1 MILFRTWLIA
11 IFSAVALYTVVVV
24 ATHGPNLIPLFF
36 GDIAAMTWAG
46 QFNLDFLGFLILSGA
61 WLAWRH
67 HFSPLGLALFFAGL
81 FGGIAFL
88 APYLFVVSL
97 QSKGDMAEIM
107 LGRDRARAR

>member
-1 MILFRTWLIA
+1 MILFRTYLIA
-11 IFSAVALYTVVVV
+11 IFSAVAIYTLFV
-24 ATHGPNLIPLFF
+24 AMNHGLNLIPLFF

-67 HFSPLGLALFFAGL
+67 HFSPLGLALFFAGI

-88 APYLFVVSL
+88 APYLFFVSL
-97 QSKGDMAEIM
+97 QSKGDIAEIM
-107 LGRDRARAR
+107 MGRERARTR